1 MQLSGREQ
9 EVFCSTQ
16 KEKADKKAKIRLY
29 KSLSCTRCPIAKF
42 ILQRVLS
49 SKGLSYSE
57 LVEEKD
63 VDKDR
68 DAMAE
73 LLMYNAINTP
83 LVLIGEKILRE
94 EEALKEKLVREAI
107 EEWLSS

>member
-1 MQLSGREQ
+1 MNGRTESSD
-9 EVFCSTQ
+9 VL
-16 KEKADKKAKIRLY
+16 KVEKIGSKIRLY
-29 KSLSCTRCPIAKF
+29 KSSSCTRCPIAKF
-42 ILQRVLS
+42 ILQRALS

-68 DAMAE
+68 DAMAD

-83 LVLIGEKILRE
+83 LLLIGDKVLRE

-107 EEWLSS
+107 EDWLSEQTCR